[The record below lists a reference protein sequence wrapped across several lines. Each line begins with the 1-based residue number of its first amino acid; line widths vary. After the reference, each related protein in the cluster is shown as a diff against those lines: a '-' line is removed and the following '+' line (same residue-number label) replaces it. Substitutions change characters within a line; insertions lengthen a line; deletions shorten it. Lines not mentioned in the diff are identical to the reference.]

1 MPASQNRPR
10 KSKHRKGYPIDQCAL
25 YKVGSKKRLAQIL
38 EVDQKD
44 LLRLSFDNGNF
55 QVFTLDEKVCEFTG
69 DKKKARLVQNP
80 IQDLKDIQSRITKLL
95 SRIESPAYCHGAKSG
110 CSYRSNAKTHID
122 AQAVAVFD
130 LEKFFPSTTSRQVF
144 SFFQEDLLCAPDIA
158 GLLTDLCTYGGALPT
173 GAPSSPILAYWANRR
188 LFETLED
195 RAKTLGLNFS
205 VYIDDITFSGNSI
218 PQSLSDQVDGIVKK
232 HGHKL
237 SENKTKIYGH
247 NTIKHVTGV
256 VIHEGT
262 LRVPYKRF
270 RKLRKMQQAFE
281 ATTNVELRALL
292 AAKICGLLGEAAFLD
307 SRFQSMAKDSIE
319 QMKVAQSKLPRRTK
333 PSKIKLK
340 SFYQDTDIS
349 NDDTIPF

>member
-10 KSKHRKGYPIDQCAL
+10 QNKHRKGNLIDQCAF
-25 YKVGSKKRLAQIL
+25 YKIGSKKKLAQIL
-38 EVDQKD
+38 KVDQKD
-44 LLRLSFDNGNF
+44 LLRLSFDHGNF
-55 QVFTLDEKVCEFTG
+55 QVFTLGEKVCEFTG
-69 DKKKARLVQNP
+69 DKKKARSVQNP
-80 IQDLKDIQSRITKLL
+80 IRELKDIQSRIAKLI
-95 SRIESPAYCHGAKSG
+95 SRVESPAYCHGAKLG
-110 CSYRSNAKTHID
+110 CSYRSNAKTHVD

-130 LEKFFPSTTSRQVF
+130 LEKFFPSTTARQVF
-144 SFFQEDLLCAPDIA
+144 SFFQEDLLCKQDIA

-173 GAPSSPILAYWANRR
+173 GAPSSPILSYWANRR

-195 RAKTLGLNFS
+195 RAKALGLNFS

-218 PQSLSDQVDGIVKK
+218 PQSLSDQVDGIVEK

-237 SENKTKIYGH
+237 SEDKTRIY
-247 NTIKHVTGV
+247 NYDTVKHVTGV
-256 VIHEGT
+256 EIHRGM

-270 RKLRKMQQAFE
+270 RKFRKMQQAFE

-307 SRFQSMAKDSIE
+307 SRFQSMAKYSIE
-319 QMKVAQSKLPRRTK
+319 QMKVAQSQLPSATK
-333 PSKIKLK
+333 SSKTKHK
-340 SFYQDTDIS
+340 NFKQDTNNS